1 MAETPDS
8 TLRTP
13 ADSARPSLL
22 IVDDDVG
29 FAHAAA
35 EVARQ
40 EGFDITIAGAFSQA
54 VKRLQSAHFD
64 IALIDLQLPDGSGL
78 DLLDHFGEERQ
89 TQAVVVTGEPTV
101 ESTLRAMRLPI
112 ADYIVKPLKLDR
124 YRELLSRA
132 STRRRSAQSAHEE
145 DWHGLAGRSAPL
157 VRIKQEIARVAPTDA
172 SVLLHGESGVGKEL
186 VARALHEVSG
196 RPGPF
201 VAMNCGAVPHE
212 LMASQLFGHE
222 RGSFTGAHGRHT
234 GYFEQ
239 ANGGT
244 LFLDEVTE
252 MPPHL
257 QVHLLRALEN
267 RSIRRVG
274 GSEDIPVDVRIVS
287 ATNRDP
293 QRAVRQGVLRE
304 DVFYRLAEFP
314 ITVPPLRARPEDIEL
329 LAERFL
335 SLLNLRYGTDRQFTA
350 DAREQLRRH
359 AWPGNVRELRNVVQR
374 AYIMAQDD
382 TVSVQLER
390 SGSREPIAETES
402 SITFS
407 VGTRLDVIE
416 RRMLFKTLAH
426 FSNDKTRT
434 AEALGISLKTIYNR
448 LARYQAAGVARQ

>member
-1 MAETPDS
+1 MAETPAAAPLQQD
-8 TLRTP
+8 TV
-13 ADSARPSLL
+13 RPSLL
-22 IVDDDVG
+22 IVDDDVS

-35 EVARQ
+35 EIARH

-54 VKRLQSAHFD
+54 VKRLQGSHFD
-64 IALIDLQLPDGSGL
+64 IALIDVQLPDGSGL
-78 DLLDHFGEERQ
+78 DLLGHLDQDGH
-89 TQAVVVTGEPTV
+89 TQAVLVTGEPTV

-112 ADYIVKPLKLDR
+112 ADYIVKPIKLDR

-132 STRRRSAQSAHEE
+132 SARRRNADCSNGEE
-145 DWHGLAGRSAPL
+145 WHGLAGRSAAL
-157 VRIKQEIARVAPTDA
+157 TRIKQEIARVAPTDA
-172 SVLLHGESGVGKEL
+172 AVLLNGESGAGKEL

-196 RPGPF
+196 RPGAF

-212 LMASQLFGHE
+212 LLASQLFGHE
-222 RGSFTGAHGRHT
+222 RGSFTGAQARHV

-239 ANGGT
+239 ADGGT

-274 GSEDIPVDVRIVS
+274 GTEDIPVDVRIVS

-293 QRAVRQGVLRE
+293 QRAVRQGALRE

-329 LAERFL
+329 LAQRFL
-335 SLLNLRYGTDRQFTA
+335 TRLNLRYGSDKHLSA
-350 DAREQLRRH
+350 EALAQLRRH

-374 AYIMAQDD
+374 AYIMAPGD
-382 TVSVQLER
+382 TVEVQLER
-390 SGSREPIAETES
+390 SASREPIAETEN

-407 VGTRLDVIE
+407 VGTSLDVIE

-448 LARYQAAGVARQ
+448 LARYQAAGTAKQ

>member
-8 TLRTP
+8 TLQ
-13 ADSARPSLL
+13 AAGESLRPSLL

-40 EGFDITIAGAFSQA
+40 EGFDITIAGAFDQA
-54 VKRLQSAHFD
+54 VKRLQSAQFD

-78 DLLDHFGEERQ
+78 DLLYHFGEAGQ
-89 TQAVVVTGEPTV
+89 TQAVVGTGEPPV
-101 ESTLRAMRLPI
+101 ESTLRAMRLPVS
-112 ADYIVKPLKLDR
+112 DYIVKPLKMER
-124 YRELLSRA
+124 YRELLGRA
-132 STRRRSAQSAHEE
+132 SSRRRAAAAAGAD
-145 DWHGLAGRSAPL
+145 DWHGLVGRSAAL
-157 VRIKQEIARVAPTDA
+157 LRIKQEIARVAPTDA

-186 VARALHEVSG
+186 LSRALHEVSG

-222 RGSFTGAHGRHT
+222 RGSFTGAHGRHI

-257 QVHLLRALEN
+257 QVHLLRALES

-314 ITVPPLRARPEDIEL
+314 VTVPPLRARQEDIEL
-329 LAERFL
+329 LSERFL
-335 SLLNLRYGTDRQFTA
+335 SLLNLRYGTDKQFSPEA
-350 DAREQLRRH
+350 LELLRRH
-359 AWPGNVRELRNVVQR
+359 PWPGNVRELRNAVQR
-374 AYIMAQDD
+374 AYIMASGDC
-382 TVSVQLER
+382 VNVQL
-390 SGSREPIAETES
+390 
-402 SITFS
+402 
-407 VGTRLDVIE
+407 D
-416 RRMLFKTLAH
+416 
-426 FSNDKTRT
+426 
-434 AEALGISLKTIYNR
+434 
-448 LARYQAAGVARQ
+448 

>member
-8 TLRTP
+8 TLQG
-13 ADSARPSLL
+13 AGESLRPSLL

-40 EGFDITIAGAFSQA
+40 EGFDITIAGAFGQA
-54 VKRLQSAHFD
+54 VKRLQSAQFD

-78 DLLDHFGEERQ
+78 DLLDHFGEDGH

-112 ADYIVKPLKLDR
+112 SDYIVKPLKLDR
-124 YRELLSRA
+124 YRELLGRA
-132 STRRRSAQSAHEE
+132 SSRRRSADATHEE

-157 VRIKQEIARVAPTDA
+157 LRIKQEIARVAPTEA
-172 SVLLHGESGVGKEL
+172 AVLLHGESGVGKEL

-196 RPGPF
+196 RPGQF

-212 LMASQLFGHE
+212 LLASQLFGHE
-222 RGSFTGAHGRHT
+222 RGSFTGAHGRHI

-252 MPPHL
+252 MPAHL

-314 ITVPPLRARPEDIEL
+314 ITVPPLRARQEDIEL
-329 LAERFL
+329 LAQRFL
-335 SLLNLRYGTDRQFTA
+335 ALLNLRYGTDKQFSA
-350 DAREQLRRH
+350 DALEQLRRH

-374 AYIMAQDD
+374 AYIMEPGD
-382 TVSVQLER
+382 TINVQLER
-390 SGSREPIAETES
+390 GGSREPIAETEN

-448 LARYQAAGVARQ
+448 LARYQAAGSAKQ

>member
-1 MAETPDS
+1 MAETPAS
-8 TLRTP
+8 NSVPSEPT
-13 ADSARPSLL
+13 RPSLL

-35 EVARQ
+35 EVARH

-78 DLLDHFGEERQ
+78 DLLGHLGDDGH
-89 TQAVVVTGEPTV
+89 TQAVLVTGEPTV
-101 ESTLRAMRLPI
+101 ESTLRAIRLPI
-112 ADYIVKPLKLDR
+112 ADYIVKPIKLDR
-124 YRELLSRA
+124 YRELLHKA
-132 STRRRSAQSAHEE
+132 SARGRSARSSQAE

-157 VRIKQEIARVAPTDA
+157 LRIKQEIARVAPTDA
-172 SVLLHGESGVGKEL
+172 AVLLHGESGVGKEL

-196 RPGPF
+196 RPGEF

-212 LMASQLFGHE
+212 LLASQLFGHE
-222 RGSFTGAHGRHT
+222 RGSFTGAQARHV

-274 GSEDIPVDVRIVS
+274 GSEDIPVDVRIVA

-293 QRAVRQGVLRE
+293 ARAVRQGVLRE

-314 ITVPPLRARPEDIEL
+314 ITVPPLRTRPEDIDL
-329 LAERFL
+329 LAQRFL
-335 SLLNLRYGTDRQFTA
+335 TRLNLRYGTDKQFSD
-350 DAREQLRRH
+350 DALEQLRRH
-359 AWPGNVRELRNVVQR
+359 PWPGNVRELRNVVQR
-374 AYIMAQDD
+374 AYIMAPDD

-390 SGSREPIAETES
+390 NGSREPIAETEN

-407 VGTRLDVIE
+407 VGTSLDVIE

-448 LARYQAAGVARQ
+448 LARYQASGAPKQ